1 MALYNNRID
10 VVATAEQLAAIDAA
24 ITSVETAT
32 QFFVSLAPA
41 ERKSM
46 VKLGPKSE
54 DFVRH
59 AMEAGRLNSDI
70 VPSAL
75 EIAEMDRDKAIRDAL
90 VSFGQRLDALQRK
103 ARDTSMVAGADLM
116 GASMVIYRALQA
128 NGRAAGLDEVL
139 ARLRARWDR
148 PSRTPAEPAPEEPTQ
163 PE

>member
-1 MALYNNRID
+1 MALYNNRLD
-10 VVATAEQLAAIDAA
+10 VTATTEQLAAIDAA
-24 ITSVETAT
+24 IASVETAT

-41 ERKSM
+41 ERKKM
-46 VKLGPKSE
+46 LKLGPKSE

-75 EIAEMDRDKAIRDAL
+75 EIAEMDRDKAIRDAM

-148 PSRTPAEPAPEEPTQ
+148 PSRTPEEPALEEPTQ

>member
-1 MALYNNRID
+1 MALYNNRLD
-10 VVATAEQLAAIDAA
+10 VTATTEQLAAIDAA
-24 ITSVETAT
+24 IASVETAT
-32 QFFVSLAPA
+32 QFFVSLAPD
-41 ERKSM
+41 ERKKM

-103 ARDTSMVAGADLM
+103 CRDTSMVAGADLM

-139 ARLRARWDR
+139 GRLRARWDR
-148 PSRTPAEPAPEEPTQ
+148 PSRKPAEPTPEEPTQ

>member
-1 MALYNNRID
+1 MALYNNRLD
-10 VVATAEQLAAIDAA
+10 VTATAEQLAAIDAA

-75 EIAEMDRDKAIRDAL
+75 EIAEMDRDKAIRDAM
-90 VSFGQRLDALQRK
+90 VFFGQRLDALQWK
-103 ARDTSMVAGADLM
+103 ARDTSMVAGAYLL

-139 ARLRARWDR
+139 GRLSARWDR
-148 PSRTPAEPAPEEPTQ
+148 PSRKPAEPAPEEPTQ
-163 PE
+163 P